1 MENTE
6 TTAKENLNDRVGFGR
21 RFGAYMLDLLI
32 ALVFGGFIASFVGE
46 DLAQTFFADQIVEI
60 DSLMGMFANSDIDME
75 AFMLKTFGYSAAVS
89 LLIVVFFILE
99 GALGQSPGK
108 MLLQIVNTNTDNT
121 VPGAEKLW
129 LRAALK
135 YGSTLLSLIG
145 GLVGLTFVG
154 TIGSLWGFVIFIG
167 FFFAFGDKKQTI
179 HDMLAKTAVYRK

>member
-1 MENTE
+1 MKNY
-6 TTAKENLNDRVGFGR
+6 GR

-32 ALVFGGFIASFVGE
+32 SLVFGGFIATFVGE
-46 DLAQTFFADQIVEI
+46 DLALTFFAEQLTEVDGA
-60 DSLMGMFANSDIDME
+60 MTMFANSDMDIE

-89 LLIVVFFILE
+89 LLVVVFFIME

-108 MLLQIVNTNTDNT
+108 MLLQIVNTNTD
-121 VPGAEKLW
+121 GAKADAGSLW

-145 GLVGLTFVG
+145 GIASVAFIG
-154 TIGSLWGFVIFIG
+154 TIGSFLGLVIFIG

-179 HDMLAKTAVYRK
+179 HDMIAKTVVSRK